1 VKSVTVI
8 SGKVAALDRANVDTD
23 QIIPK
28 QFLKRVERT
37 GFGEFLF
44 WDWFRQPGFP
54 LNRIEFHGA
63 PILAAGRN
71 FGSGSSRE
79 HAPWAL
85 QDYGYEA
92 IVAPSF
98 SDIFYSNCTKIGLLP
113 VELPDAD
120 VRELIASAPA
130 PATIDLEAQT
140 VMLPSGRASR
150 FEIDAEI
157 KQRLLNGWDEIA
169 LTENR
174 VAEIERFETTRERVG
189 PDTRTLGAE
198 RFRVAPAP
206 PASSIAPMRIGVPSE
221 HGQIERRVALTPDA
235 VARLLPLGVEVL
247 AQAGAGVAAA
257 LPDGDYTEA
266 GARIVPDG
274 EALLAEADLVVMVT
288 RPRVEDVPSFRS
300 GTAVV
305 GMLQPLV
312 NRELVDALAAA
323 GVTSFSLDAI
333 PRITRS
339 QSMDALSSQAT
350 VSGYKAVL
358 MSAELLPKFF
368 PMLMTAAGTVAPAKV
383 FVLGA
388 GVAGLQ
394 ALATARRLGAV
405 VSAFDTRPV
414 VREQVESLGASFV
427 ELQLDVEEGEDAR
440 GYARELS
447 EAQYAQQQELV
458 ARTVADSDVVITT
471 ALIPGRPAPRLI
483 TAASVADMRPGSVI
497 VDLAAEAGGN
507 CELTVPGEV
516 VVREGVTIVGTLN
529 LPSTMPLHAS
539 QMYARNITNLL
550 GLIIAD
556 GELKLDFE
564 DEIVA
569 DACITH
575 EGRIVS
581 RLLQGAST

>member
-1 VKSVTVI
+1 
-8 SGKVAALDRANVDTD
+8 
-23 QIIPK
+23 
-28 QFLKRVERT
+28 
-37 GFGEFLF
+37 
-44 WDWFRQPGFP
+44 
-54 LNRIEFHGA
+54 
-63 PILAAGRN
+63 
-71 FGSGSSRE
+71 
-79 HAPWAL
+79 
-85 QDYGYEA
+85 
-92 IVAPSF
+92 
-98 SDIFYSNCTKIGLLP
+98 
-113 VELPDAD
+113 
-120 VRELIASAPA
+120 
-130 PATIDLEAQT
+130 
-140 VMLPSGRASR
+140 
-150 FEIDAEI
+150 
-157 KQRLLNGWDEIA
+157 
-169 LTENR
+169 
-174 VAEIERFETTRERVG
+174 
-189 PDTRTLGAE
+189 
-198 RFRVAPAP
+198 
-206 PASSIAPMRIGVPSE
+206 MRIGVPSE

-235 VARLLPLGVEVL
+235 VARLLPFGVEVL
-247 AQAGAGVAAA
+247 VQAGAGIAAA

-274 EALLAEADLVVMVT
+274 AGLLAESDMVVMVT
-288 RPRVEDVPSFRS
+288 RPREQDVSSFRS
-300 GTAVV
+300 GAAVV

-312 NRELVDALAAA
+312 DRELVDALAAA

-483 TAASVADMRPGSVI
+483 TAASVAAMRPGSVI

-516 VVREGVTIVGTLN
+516 AVREGVTIVGTLN

-556 GELKLDFE
+556 GELTLDFE

>member
-1 VKSVTVI
+1 MV
-8 SGKVAALDRANVDTD
+8 
-23 QIIPK
+23 
-28 QFLKRVERT
+28 
-37 GFGEFLF
+37 
-44 WDWFRQPGFP
+44 
-54 LNRIEFHGA
+54 
-63 PILAAGRN
+63 
-71 FGSGSSRE
+71 
-79 HAPWAL
+79 
-85 QDYGYEA
+85 
-92 IVAPSF
+92 
-98 SDIFYSNCTKIGLLP
+98 
-113 VELPDAD
+113 
-120 VRELIASAPA
+120 
-130 PATIDLEAQT
+130 
-140 VMLPSGRASR
+140 
-150 FEIDAEI
+150 
-157 KQRLLNGWDEIA
+157 
-169 LTENR
+169 
-174 VAEIERFETTRERVG
+174 
-189 PDTRTLGAE
+189 
-198 RFRVAPAP
+198 
-206 PASSIAPMRIGVPSE
+206 IGVPSE

-235 VARLLPLGVEVL
+235 VARLAASGVDVL
-247 AQAGAGVAAA
+247 VQSGAGDAAA
-257 LPDGDYTEA
+257 LPNEAYIEA
-266 GARIVPDG
+266 GAAIAPDG
-274 EALLAEADLVVMVT
+274 KALLAGADLMVMVT
-288 RPRVEDVPSFRS
+288 RPREDEVPALRG
-300 GTAVV
+300 GTALV
-305 GMLQPLV
+305 GMLQPLIHG
-312 NRELVDALAAA
+312 ELVERLAAA
-323 GVTSFSLDAI
+323 NVTAFSLDAI

-339 QSMDALSSQAT
+339 QSMDTLSSQAT

-358 MSAELLPKFF
+358 IAADHLPKFF

-556 GELKLDFE
+556 GQLTLDFE

-575 EGRIVS
+575 ERRIVS